1 MRVTRLLFSAD
12 INILRLHPFLLLFV
26 AVLAA
31 VASPRRGDAAL
42 IHDVARDADYQAYG
56 NSFDSVLWGYSRNA
70 GGTIESVFSGVL
82 VDQYWVLTSAHA
94 VGPTTASMTF
104 GTGSN
109 IFSDPG
115 TSVASSIF
123 YVHPSYSGV
132 LVDGSYD
139 LAMVRLTTPL
149 PATPVP
155 LYTGPIF
162 VGDYSVVG
170 FGRTGVSGGAT
181 TYDGNLRGG
190 INYATVR
197 ASDKS
202 FGYQFVDSSSADYR
216 ELGSLVQPGDSGG
229 GFFFDDGSGFK
240 VAGITSAVATLPGSG
255 PRPPWVYG
263 DFSFASDIDIP
274 WVNGFIATTAVPEPH
289 AVVATFVLGA
299 SFFAR
304 RQRQKRRR
312 QNEADPATAA

>member
-1 MRVTRLLFSAD
+1 MRVTRLLFSAE
-12 INILRLHPFLLLFV
+12 INILRLHSLLLL
-26 AVLAA
+26 LAA
-31 VASPRRGDAAL
+31 VVTALASPRMGDAAL
-42 IHDVARDADYQAYG
+42 VHDVARDADYRAYG

-82 VDQYWVLTSAHA
+82 VDQYWVLTAAHA
-94 VGPTTASMTF
+94 VGPTTASLTF

-109 IFSDPG
+109 IISDPG
-115 TSVASSIF
+115 TSVASSVF
-123 YVHPSYSGV
+123 YVHPTYSGV
-132 LVDGSYD
+132 LIEGSYD
-139 LAMVRLTTPL
+139 LAMVRLSTPL

-155 LYTGPIF
+155 LYTGPINS
-162 VGDYSVVG
+162 GDYSVVG
-170 FGRTGVSGGAT
+170 FGRTGVSGGPT

-190 INYATVR
+190 INYTAFRATNQ
-197 ASDKS
+197 S
-202 FGYQFVDSSSADYR
+202 FGYQFVDSSNANYR
-216 ELGSLVQPGDSGG
+216 TLGSLVQPGDSGG

-240 VAGITSAVATLPGSG
+240 LAGITSAVATLPGSG

-263 DFSFASDIDIP
+263 DFGFASNIDIP

-289 AVVATFVLGA
+289 AVVATVVLGA

-312 QNEADPATAA
+312 QNEADPAAAA

>member
-1 MRVTRLLFSAD
+1 MPVPRLLFSAD
-12 INILRLHPFLLLFV
+12 INIFRPHSFLLFV
-26 AVLAA
+26 AVLTAF
-31 VASPRRGDAAL
+31 ASPRMGDAAL
-42 IHDVARDADYQAYG
+42 VHDVARDAEYRAYG

-82 VDQYWVLTSAHA
+82 VDKYWVLTAAHA
-94 VGPTTASMTF
+94 VSATTASMTF

-109 IFSDPG
+109 IFTDPG
-115 TSVASSIF
+115 TAEASSIF
-123 YVHPSYSGV
+123 YVHPSYTDV
-132 LVDGSYD
+132 IVEGSYD

-155 LYTGPIF
+155 LYSGPLLM
-162 VGDYSVVG
+162 GDYSVVG

-181 TYDGNLRGG
+181 NYDGNIRGG
-190 INYATVR
+190 INYATIR
-197 ASDKS
+197 ATNQS
-202 FGYQFVDSSSADYR
+202 FGYQFVDSSNPNYR
-216 ELGSLVQPGDSGG
+216 ALGSLVQPGDSGG
-229 GFFFDDGSGFK
+229 GFFYDDGSGFK
-240 VAGITSAVATLPGSG
+240 LAGITSAVATLPGSG

-263 DFSFASDIDIP
+263 DFGLASDIDIP
-274 WVNGFIATTAVPEPH
+274 WVNSFIATTAVPEPH
-289 AVVATFVLGA
+289 SVVATVVLGA

>member
-1 MRVTRLLFSAD
+1 MAWPRLLFAAFSTTRRQH
-12 INILRLHPFLLLFV
+12 LFLLFV

-31 VASPRRGDAAL
+31 VAPPRTGDAAL
-42 IHDVARDADYQAYG
+42 VHDFARDADYRAYG
-56 NSFDSVLWGYSRNA
+56 NSFDSVLWGYSQNA

-82 VDQYWVLTSAHA
+82 VDQYWVLTAAHA

-123 YVHPSYSGV
+123 YVHPTYTDV
-132 LVDGSYD
+132 LNEGSYD

-149 PATPVP
+149 PATPIP
-155 LYTGPIF
+155 LYTGPILT
-162 VGDYSVVG
+162 GDYSVVG

-202 FGYQFVDSSSADYR
+202 FGYQFVDSSNANYR